1 LPAFLTSSTAR
12 SAQISSETT
21 FPPAGVSALASP
33 SVRAFHFADGGDD
46 LCGRLTTDASGNFY
60 IAAQLATDFLHPS
73 SFAVLKYR
81 FDGTL
86 QGAFRYRPAAG
97 EFGGL
102 ARDVKV
108 DKLGNIY
115 AVGDTTLGGLVVS
128 FTASGSQR
136 WARHFSTSAVAL
148 AIDGGGN
155 VYAAGTRVTG
165 DFQGEWL
172 IAKYTGAGRL
182 LWARNH
188 TGTAHGDV
196 RLTDIQLDPAGK
208 PVVLGTTNIRVS
220 TVANTMTTL
229 KLDIQGNKVWVKDF
243 VAVRFTPQI
252 PYGLAVDG
260 SGNVYA
266 TGATNPPEGNSIPF
280 TVKYDVGG
288 NRKFVLTGSGAG
300 GASVAIDP
308 SGDLLL
314 AGVSVV
320 QGLPPSSAASKF
332 HANGVK
338 VWTTRLATGQKI
350 ASDAVRVARDQRE
363 GGGLLGGELA
373 HAAVQP
379 GHCLIALRAGG

>member
-1 LPAFLTSSTAR
+1 MGVSDGPL
-12 SAQISSETT
+12 
-21 FPPAGVSALASP
+21 AGVS
-33 SVRAFHFADGGDD
+33 
-46 LCGRLTTDASGNFY
+46 
-60 IAAQLATDFLHPS
+60 
-73 SFAVLKYR
+73 
-81 FDGTL
+81 
-86 QGAFRYRPAAG
+86 
-97 EFGGL
+97 
-102 ARDVKV
+102 DVEH
-108 DKLGNIY
+108 D
-115 AVGDTTLGGLVVS
+115 
-128 FTASGSQR
+128 GSQR
-136 WARHFSTSAVAL
+136 WARHFSTSGVAV

-172 IAKYTGAGRL
+172 IAKYTGGGQL

-196 RLTDIQLDPAGK
+196 RLTDIQLDPAGN
-208 PVVLGTTNIRVS
+208 PVVLGTTNILVS

-229 KLDIQGNKVWVKDF
+229 KLDTQGNKVWVKDF
-243 VAVRFTPQI
+243 VAVQFTPQI

-260 SGNVYA
+260 TGNVYA
-266 TGATNPPEGNSIPF
+266 TGSTNPPEGNSIPF